1 MAIYLKFGSVNG
13 PVTTKGFEKWI
24 ELDSFQFG
32 VGRSIGTAA
41 RGSTNREGAEPHF
54 SEVVVTKPYDVASVK
69 LIEDGWGGHLD
80 TKADIKFTTTV
91 KDGVQTFL
99 AIELEKCGVSAYSVS
114 AGSQGNPTES
124 ISINYAKIT
133 INHTG
138 MDSKGS
144 GSPVRAA
151 YDLEKM
157 AKA

>member
-24 ELDSFQFG
+24 ECNSFQFG
-32 VGRSIGTAA
+32 VSRMIGTAA
-41 RGSTNREGAEPHF
+41 RGSTNREGAEPAF
-54 SEVVVTKPYDVASVK
+54 SEIVVTKPYDVASIK
-69 LIEDGWGGHLD
+69 LIEDAWGGHLD
-80 TKADIKFTTTV
+80 TKVEIKFTTTV

-99 AIELEKCGVSAYSVS
+99 AYELEKCGVSGYNVS
-114 AGSQGNPTES
+114 AGDQGNPMES
-124 ISINYAKIT
+124 LSFNFTKVT

-138 MDSKGS
+138 MDSKTS